1 MWEVIFNALNNPISG
16 NSSFVVFLK
25 NCLNA
30 IMSLFITVDTSGT
43 TPAYSVTDFGYIFFA
58 VVGISILYGLISW
71 VVKLM
76 KLKN

>member
-1 MWEVIFNALNNPISG
+1 MWDAIFTALSNPITG
-16 NSSFVVFLK
+16 EHSFIVFLK
-25 NCLNA
+25 NCLNT
-30 IMSLFITVDTSGT
+30 IMSLFITVDTTGT
-43 TPAYSVTDFGYIFFA
+43 TPSYSVTDFGYIFFA

>member
-1 MWEVIFNALNNPISG
+1 MWGAIFTALSNPIAG
-16 NSSFVVFLK
+16 DNSFVVFLK

-30 IMSLFITVDTSGT
+30 IMSIFINIDTTGT
-43 TPAYSVTDFGYIFFA
+43 TPTYSVTDFGYIFFA
-58 VVGISILYGLISW
+58 VVGIGILYGLISW